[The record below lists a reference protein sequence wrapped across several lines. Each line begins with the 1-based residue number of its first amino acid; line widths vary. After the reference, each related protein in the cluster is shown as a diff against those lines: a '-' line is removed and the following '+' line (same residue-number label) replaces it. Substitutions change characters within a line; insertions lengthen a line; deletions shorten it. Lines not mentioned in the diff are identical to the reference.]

1 MRIGKICDKVLEEH
15 HMSPE
20 VIRFS
25 DMITA
30 QNAGVKGVGVTWG
43 FRDAK
48 SLKESG
54 ADFLVDTP
62 AQLLDIAQ
70 NTECETAL

>member
-1 MRIGKICDKVLEEH
+1 
-15 HMSPE
+15 
-20 VIRFS
+20 
-25 DMITA
+25 MITA

-54 ADFLVDTP
+54 ADFLVDSP

>member
-1 MRIGKICDKVLEEH
+1 MFLVILGFH
-15 HMSPE
+15 HKE
-20 VIRFS
+20 QFY
-25 DMITA
+25 
-30 QNAGVKGVGVTWG
+30 VTWG

-54 ADFLVDTP
+54 ADFLVDSP